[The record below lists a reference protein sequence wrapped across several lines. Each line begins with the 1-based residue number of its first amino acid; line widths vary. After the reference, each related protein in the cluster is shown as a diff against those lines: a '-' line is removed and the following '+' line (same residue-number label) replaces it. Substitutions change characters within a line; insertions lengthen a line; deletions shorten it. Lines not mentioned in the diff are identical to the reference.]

1 MILRTE
7 NLTVSYGPLRVLD
20 GLSLALTAGEI
31 TALIGPNGC
40 GKSTLLNCFSRLLT
54 PKSGSVLLENTPL
67 GSFSSR
73 QLARKLA
80 LLPQHHLTPEGITVR
95 ELVSYGRSPW
105 LSLWGRLSG
114 EDHAR
119 VNAAMSQTQTHHLAP
134 GTGKSSL
141 MIPATMIGTEQ
152 AMVTRM
158 VNTTLISSI
167 VAASSLDIMS
177 IFKKLGVCGPCGT
190 GAGR

>member
-1 MILRTE
+1 MKLQNAE
-7 NLTVSYGPLRVLD
+7 
-20 GLSLALTAGEI
+20 TARQ
-31 TALIGPNGC
+31 TA
-40 GKSTLLNCFSRLLT
+40 
-54 PKSGSVLLENTPL
+54 
-67 GSFSSR
+67 
-73 QLARKLA
+73 
-80 LLPQHHLTPEGITVR
+80 
-95 ELVSYGRSPW
+95 
-105 LSLWGRLSG
+105 
-114 EDHAR
+114 
-119 VNAAMSQTQTHHLAP
+119 